1 MNALFSR
8 LSQPSRGY
16 LMPVLMAAI
25 TLSLVLLTVG
35 SFSTSNISNSFRNG
49 LTTDFQLQRIS
60 GNITYLEEV
69 LTMSSRMAAATGDLS
84 WEARYQAYEPLLV
97 ETINEAIALA
107 PEAYDIHARQIDEAN
122 LKLIAMET
130 EAFEL
135 VRNKNAKQAL
145 SLLFSDSYNTQK
157 ERYATGIQLWTELL
171 DNQVQSDFDRYGKR
185 LFWAGVFSM
194 TSLWTLVIAW
204 IILLWLINQQVRRQT
219 VTEQTLHRTA
229 EQLEADRQRLQH
241 TQHTLQTQETALSA
255 TLQSLQ
261 QTQQQIVQSEKMTSL
276 GQLVAGVAQELN
288 RLLHVMDHHLT
299 PLKQEMMAPQQV
311 NSPESPEPAI
321 AADIPKRLTAL
332 ESSTERVHQI
342 VRSLQN
348 VSRTDEATSETIDIH
363 EPIEST
369 LLVLQHRLNAANDQS
384 AIKQSI
390 NIVRDYATIPPVE
403 CFPGPLN
410 QVFIT
415 LIANAIDAIEAADRE
430 RARKNTSKGANQET
444 SQAHKITISTQTFTD
459 TFDVQWV
466 KIAVTDTGTGIPED
480 YQQRVFNAFFTNKP
494 IGTGVSLSN
503 SYVIVTEKHN
513 GRLTFSTT
521 PNQGTTFTIQLP
533 VDLKTEIKADTSQ
546 PNRSLSDQQSPAA
559 SSAPPHKDTARSDN
573 SSPTIAPLKP
583 QQTH

>member
-1 MNALFSR
+1 
-8 LSQPSRGY
+8 
-16 LMPVLMAAI
+16 
-25 TLSLVLLTVG
+25 
-35 SFSTSNISNSFRNG
+35 
-49 LTTDFQLQRIS
+49 QRIS

-171 DNQVQSDFDRYGKR
+171 DNQVKSDFERYGKR

-204 IILLWLINQQVRRQT
+204 IILRGLINQQVRRQT
-219 VTEQTLHRTA
+219 VTEQTLRRTA

-241 TQHTLQTQETALSA
+241 TQQALQTQETALSA
-255 TLQSLQ
+255 TQRSLQ

-288 RLLHVMDHHLT
+288 RLLHLTNHHLT
-299 PLKQEMMAPQQV
+299 PLKQEMVALPQV
-311 NSPESPEPAI
+311 NSPESPETEI

-403 CFPGPLN
+403 CFPGPL
-410 QVFIT
+410 
-415 LIANAIDAIEAADRE
+415 
-430 RARKNTSKGANQET
+430 
-444 SQAHKITISTQTFTD
+444 
-459 TFDVQWV
+459 
-466 KIAVTDTGTGIPED
+466 
-480 YQQRVFNAFFTNKP
+480 
-494 IGTGVSLSN
+494 
-503 SYVIVTEKHN
+503 
-513 GRLTFSTT
+513 
-521 PNQGTTFTIQLP
+521 
-533 VDLKTEIKADTSQ
+533 
-546 PNRSLSDQQSPAA
+546 
-559 SSAPPHKDTARSDN
+559 
-573 SSPTIAPLKP
+573 
-583 QQTH
+583 